1 MPRHQNYEASVGYKD
16 GESRDERQEEQRLQ
30 KFVEQEKNQIGNFD
44 EEAAG
49 WEAVKENSLEA

>member
-30 KFVEQEKNQIGNFD
+30 KFVEQEKNQVGNFD

-49 WEAVKENSLEA
+49 